1 MAMPLSATINHL
13 LPDTTCSTRASG
25 LLIVLGSLS
34 ELRAYQVQST
44 SFSFSSGYLASER
57 MAW

>member
-13 LPDTTCSTRASG
+13 LQDTTCSTRASG
-25 LLIVLGSLS
+25 LLIVLGYLS

-57 MAW
+57 MTC

>member
-1 MAMPLSATINHL
+1 MAMPLPATINHL
-13 LPDTTCSTRASG
+13 PLDTTCSTSASG

-44 SFSFSSGYLASER
+44 SLSFSSGDLGSER